1 MASQGP
7 NAGGTFTTAIDGV
20 ISWANVDASH
30 LGSDNGT
37 YANTGGNFGDAYR
50 DQTIQLLN
58 SGSLIG
64 TNQAINTALGTTFA
78 YRTYGGASSL
88 WGATLSASIVNGSTF
103 GVRIRMQTFSNNTD
117 KLDVTNLGF
126 SVTAGATIDGVMVEI
141 KWKYDGTAGQ
151 AWVDFVRVTVYY
163 TEAATGQPTMRRFS
177 QASGFRPV
185 EIGREGGM
193 IA

>member
-1 MASQGP
+1 VASQGP
-7 NAGGTFTTAIDGV
+7 NAGGTFTTALDGV

-37 YANTGGNFGDAYR
+37 YANTTGNFGDAYR
-50 DQTIQLLN
+50 DQTIQLLS

-64 TNQAINTALGTTFA
+64 TNQAINSALGSSFA

-88 WGATLSASIVNGSTF
+88 WGATLTASIVNSSTF

-126 SVTAGATIDGVMVEI
+126 SVTTGATIDGVMVEI
-141 KWKYDGTAGQ
+141 KWKYDSSAGQ
-151 AWVDFVRVTVYY
+151 AWVDFVRVTIYY
-163 TEAATGQPTMRRFS
+163 TVAA
-177 QASGFRPV
+177 
-185 EIGREGGM
+185 GGM
-193 IA
+193 VHRRKSTRVSNLLRM